1 MNELLKI
8 IVIIFLLFSTIGCI
22 TGEDTDEQA
31 TVVHAAEKNEAV
43 KDKVQ
48 SEPAEYD
55 HTLVR
60 NYEIVETEDDPSG
73 SAIRKQ
79 YRVLVPSDVSKEE
92 LKATLIQI
100 VMDKTS
106 ENKDIDAIAI
116 FAYDRKEDINDAYTF
131 GTMNLCPNG
140 NWGDVTPEIAS
151 NNDRS
156 SYQYKFDIKDKVG
169 NIDTS
174 NTPTEREYEIYDYY
188 NDRYDK
194 EVTKIYETNEPEKSY
209 YSFEEITKINEEII
223 AAENAFI
230 TEVAHKYNISED
242 EAYEITI
249 KVYVYENT

>member
-1 MNELLKI
+1 MKIYKYKQFHPTIVNNMNELLKI
-8 IVIIFLLFSTIGCI
+8 IGIVFLLFTTIGCI

-31 TVVHAAEKNEAV
+31 TVVHAPEKNEAV

-55 HTLVR
+55 HALVK

-106 ENKDIDAIAI
+106 ENKNIDAIAI

-131 GTMNLCPNG
+131 GTMNWCPNG

-156 SYQYKFDIKDKVG
+156 SYEYVFDIKDKVG
-169 NIDTS
+169 DKNIER
-174 NTPTEREYEIYDYY
+174 PTDLEFEINDYY
-188 NDRYDK
+188 YVCSDAEWDK
-194 EVTKIYETNEPEKSY
+194 IDLSDPYAFVDEDTIYP
-209 YSFEEITKINEEII
+209 II
-223 AAENAFI
+223 AD
-230 TEVAHKYNISED
+230 KYG
-242 EAYEITI
+242 ITI
-249 KVYVYENT
+249 EEAKEICRKVSIYQMQ